1 LASAGIQIGPGVDLV
16 SKSAGSKPFSTY
28 IYPTTLMYGLKGN
41 ISSASIDGY
50 LWPGTQAVSAGNFPD
65 TTSPPAHYRIQQPC
79 LLSGLSVAL
88 NTAPITG
95 QFITITIRSTPVG
108 GTITDTPFTLT
119 MNSGELNKTF
129 YNSSYRFNTGD
140 KLHVRMQCSNAN
152 AAQDLI
158 VQVDMF

>member
-1 LASAGIQIGPGVDLV
+1 LASPGIQIGPGVDLV

-41 ISSASIDGY
+41 ISSASTDGY

-65 TTSPPAHYRIQQPC
+65 TTIPPAHYRIQQPC

-88 NTAPITG
+88 NTPPITG
-95 QFITITIRSTPVG
+95 QFITITIRCTPVG
-108 GTITDTPFTLT
+108 GSITDTAFTLT
-119 MNSGELNKTF
+119 LNSNELNKTF

-140 KLHVRMQCSNAN
+140 KLHARMQCSNAN